1 MTGPCLLRKQCKSG
15 NMIDNVSLL
24 VKHADFE
31 ARPPRFECGCSFLRR
46 MTFSK
51 LFKLAVDRLFH
62 LLKGNQNNP
71 FSSDSQEVNTGN
83 MSRYTWHVKCYV
95 KCFLNKSLKLHGMGR
110 GC

>member
-1 MTGPCLLRKQCKSG
+1 
-15 NMIDNVSLL
+15 MIDNVSLL

-71 FSSDSQEVNTGN
+71 FS
-83 MSRYTWHVKCYV
+83 
-95 KCFLNKSLKLHGMGR
+95 
-110 GC
+110 